1 VALLAAGAA
10 AAAGVTSLTHGA
22 SHALAAATFFALC
35 GAPVLA
41 LSHLLAPQRR
51 RLGSLSNQFGA
62 GVALVF
68 GLVLVGVGGVALL
81 MLISPEDAYVLATLL
96 AFAGALAVYSSWLLT
111 RGIREDIE
119 SIRDALRAV
128 GEGGTGPISIPTGGR
143 DEIAELAGAAEE
155 MSRRLTE
162 HEAQRDISERAR
174 KDLIAAVSHDL
185 RTPLTSLQLLAQG
198 IDDGVIDPAS
208 GEQGY
213 AEEMAFH
220 VSSLSAMVDD
230 LFELTR
236 LEAGDVQWSI
246 QRVRLDQLVGETVEA
261 MRAQAAE
268 KGIAVQARI
277 ESDLIA
283 AEANPEK
290 IQRVLFNLIQNAIRH
305 TPEDGSVTVAAES
318 AGQAIEIEVA
328 DTGSGVPA
336 TERERVFEPFFRGDA
351 SRGTAG
357 SGLGLSICRAII
369 EVHGGRIWLAGTEG
383 GTRVRFTVPR
393 AGRPLG
399 GAMTP
404 ADGVTTPDPGR
415 APGARHHVRRRGN
428 YRRGI

>member
-1 VALLAAGAA
+1 MKVRWALLLLAIGAA
-10 AAAGVTSLTHGA
+10 AAAGVTALAHGA
-22 SHALAAATFFALC
+22 SHALDAAAFFALC

-41 LSHLLAPQRR
+41 LSHLLAPQRH

-111 RGIREDIE
+111 RGIRDDIE
-119 SIRDALRAV
+119 TVRDALRAV
-128 GEGGTGPISIPTGGR
+128 GEGEPGPISIATGGQ
-143 DEIAELAGAAEE
+143 DEIAELARAAEE

-162 HEAQRDISERAR
+162 QEAQRDISERAR
-174 KDLIAAVSHDL
+174 KDLIAAISHDL

-198 IDDGVIDPAS
+198 IDDGLIDPTS

-246 QRVRLDQLVGETVEA
+246 QRVHLDQLVGETVEA
-261 MRAQAAE
+261 MRAQAAA
-268 KGIAVQARI
+268 KGIAVETRV
-277 ESDLIA
+277 EDDLVA
-283 AEANPEK
+283 VEANPEK
-290 IQRVLFNLIQNAIRH
+290 LQRVLFNLIQNAIRH
-305 TPEDGSVTVAAES
+305 TPQDGSVTVAAES
-318 AGQAIEIEVA
+318 AGQAIEVEVA
-328 DTGSGVPA
+328 DTGSGIPA
-336 TERERVFEPFFRGDA
+336 AERERVFEPFFRGDA
-351 SRGTAG
+351 SRGTGG
-357 SGLGLSICRAII
+357 SGLGLSICRAIV
-369 EVHGGRIWLAGTEG
+369 EVHGGRIWLSGTET
-383 GTRVRFTVPR
+383 GTKVRFTVPR
-393 AGRPLG
+393 AGRTSSSGDSGPAEALALG
-399 GAMTP
+399 GGFGM
-404 ADGVTTPDPGR
+404 
-415 APGARHHVRRRGN
+415 H
-428 YRRGI
+428 